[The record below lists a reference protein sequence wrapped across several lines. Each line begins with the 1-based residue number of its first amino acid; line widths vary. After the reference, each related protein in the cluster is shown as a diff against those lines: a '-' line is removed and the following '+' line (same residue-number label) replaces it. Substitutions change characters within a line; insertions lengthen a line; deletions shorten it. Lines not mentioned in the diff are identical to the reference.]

1 MNRLDIP
8 QTAQLLLQQD
18 DILILTHQ
26 SPDGDTMGSGYSL
39 CLALQQLGKRA
50 MVLCTDPIPKRM
62 TFVAEHLDPALT
74 LENPDQAKF
83 VVAVDI
89 ADVKL
94 MGSGLAAYQL
104 PGTVDLCI
112 DHHPSNKEYAKNLLL
127 CGEEAAACQ
136 ILFDVICAMGC
147 EISKPI
153 AECLYLGISTD
164 TGCFRYSNTQP
175 RSHQIAAKLM
185 ETGIDWYQI
194 NKTMFEV
201 KSQQQ
206 MELERQA
213 LQTLRLCCGG
223 KAAMICITQE
233 MLASSGATLE
243 DTEGIPSVPR
253 NIEGVSI
260 GATLKERPEGGF
272 KISIRTDEDVD
283 ASEICAAFGGG
294 GHKRAAGCLI
304 KEPMEQVMTL
314 LEAQFEAVLS
324 GGK

>member
-1 MNRLDIP
+1 MGKLNIQ
-8 QTAQLLLQQD
+8 QTAALLLAQD

-26 SPDGDTMGSGYSL
+26 SPDGDTMGSGYAL

-50 MVLCTDPIPKRM
+50 MVLCSDPIPRRM
-62 TFVAEHLDPALT
+62 TFVTAHL
-74 LENPDQAKF
+74 NPELMLNDAAQTKF

-94 MGSGLAAYQL
+94 MGAGLAAYHL
-104 PGTVDLCI
+104 KDAVDLCI

-136 ILFDVICAMGC
+136 ILYDVICAMGC
-147 EISKPI
+147 TITPAI

-185 ETGIDWYQI
+185 ETGIDWYEI
-194 NKTMFEV
+194 NKQMFEI
-201 KSQQQ
+201 KSAAQ

-213 LQTLRLCCGG
+213 LQTLRMCCGG
-223 KAAMICITQE
+223 KAAMISVTQQI
-233 MLASSGATLE
+233 LSASGATLE
-243 DTEGIPSVPR
+243 DTESITSVPR
-253 NIEGVSI
+253 NIEGVEI

-272 KISIRTDEDVD
+272 KVSVRTGENVD
-283 ASEICAAFGGG
+283 ASEVCAVFGGG
-294 GHKRAAGCLI
+294 GHKRAAGCMI
-304 KEPMEQVMTL
+304 KEPLEQVILL
-314 LEAQFEAVLS
+314 LEKRFEEILAAER
-324 GGK
+324 

>member
-1 MNRLDIP
+1 MSRLNIT
-8 QTAQLLLQQD
+8 QAAQLLLQQD
-18 DILILTHQ
+18 NILILTHQ

-62 TFVAEHLDPALT
+62 TFVTEGLDPALT
-74 LENPDQAKF
+74 LENPDLAEF

-94 MGSGLAAYQL
+94 MGPGLAAYQQ
-104 PGTVDLCI
+104 PGAVDLCI
-112 DHHPSNKEYAKNLLL
+112 DHHPSNKEYAKDLLL

-136 ILFDVICAMGC
+136 ILYNVILEMGC
-147 EISKPI
+147 EITKQI
-153 AECLYLGISTD
+153 AQCLYLGISTD

-175 RSHQIAAKLM
+175 GSHMIAAKLM
-185 ETGIDWYQI
+185 ETGINWYQI
-194 NKTMFEV
+194 NKAMFEV
-201 KSQQQ
+201 KSQAQ

-213 LQTLRLCCGG
+213 LQTLRMCCGG
-223 KAAMICITQE
+223 KAAMICVTQR
-233 MLASSGATLE
+233 MLEQSGATLE
-243 DTEGIPSVPR
+243 DTEGITSVPR

-272 KISIRTDEDVD
+272 KVSVRTDENVD

-314 LEAQFEAVLS
+314 LEARFEAVLS
-324 GGK
+324 DGK

>member
-8 QTAQLLLQQD
+8 QTAQLLLSQN

-94 MGSGLAAYQL
+94 MGPALAAYQL
-104 PGTVDLCI
+104 PDAVDLCI

-136 ILFDVICAMGC
+136 ILFDQQADCRMSLSRHLHRYRMLPLFQHPAQ
-147 EISKPI
+147 KP
-153 AECLYLGISTD
+153 SD
-164 TGCFRYSNTQP
+164 R
-175 RSHQIAAKLM
+175 R
-185 ETGIDWYQI
+185 
-194 NKTMFEV
+194 
-201 KSQQQ
+201 
-206 MELERQA
+206 
-213 LQTLRLCCGG
+213 
-223 KAAMICITQE
+223 KAD
-233 MLASSGATLE
+233 G
-243 DTEGIPSVPR
+243 DR
-253 NIEGVSI
+253 
-260 GATLKERPEGGF
+260 
-272 KISIRTDEDVD
+272 
-283 ASEICAAFGGG
+283 
-294 GHKRAAGCLI
+294 H
-304 KEPMEQVMTL
+304 
-314 LEAQFEAVLS
+314 
-324 GGK
+324 